1 MGDHPG
7 RGRGGGLPGREQ
19 GAAAEGGHLAAAR
32 PPKTPGKLHQYPLP
46 LALRLLS
53 QPTGGN
59 QMSDSLIARLN
70 GLTALS
76 RQRELTQEE
85 QQERQEL
92 RLEYR
97 QRCRENLRAQLKGI
111 QSTGK

>member
-1 MGDHPG
+1 
-7 RGRGGGLPGREQ
+7 
-19 GAAAEGGHLAAAR
+19 
-32 PPKTPGKLHQYPLP
+32 
-46 LALRLLS
+46 
-53 QPTGGN
+53 
-59 QMSDSLIARLN
+59 MSDSLIARLN